1 MALISVIIPCYNCG
15 NFVSRAINSVLK
27 QSFGNWEL
35 LLVDNNSTDNT
46 LSILES
52 YVQKHPGKIKIYKE
66 DKQGAPAARNKGL
79 KKANGKWIQFLDADD
94 EILPAKLEGQYALAT
109 KKRASIVASP
119 YTLLEF
125 HSKATRIRTL
135 YSEDFWIALVKSQ
148 MGITSANLWNKEL
161 LIAAGGWDEELIA
174 SQEYDLM
181 FRMLQLSPIVG
192 FDNRNLTIIH
202 IEQGES
208 VSRGG
213 NDLKGQMIMESKIVL
228 RFKIKDYLFKNNLL
242 TNDRL
247 YFIDKFIYQTLIKNY
262 RYWPAFIVNKLKQ
275 TNLEVTLLEKVKGI
289 YFRRKMDLRSI
300 LVKKDP

>member
-15 NFVSRAINSVLK
+15 NFISRAINSVLK
-27 QSFGNWEL
+27 QSFSNWEL

-52 YVQKHPGKIKIYKE
+52 YVQKFPNKIKIYKE
-66 DKQGAPAARNKGL
+66 TKQGAPAARNKGL

-94 EILPAKLEGQYALAT
+94 EILPAKLEGQYALAI
-109 KKRASIVASP
+109 KKRASFVAGP

-125 HSKATRIRTL
+125 HSKASRIRTL
-135 YSEDFWIALVKSQ
+135 YMEDFWIALVKSQ
-148 MGITSANLWNKEL
+148 MGITSANLWNREL

-228 RFKIKDYLFKNNLL
+228 RFQIKDYLFKNNLL

-262 RYWPAFIVNKLKQ
+262 RYWPVFIVNKLKQ
-275 TNLEVTLLEKVKGI
+275 TNLEVTLLEKMKGI

-300 LVKKDP
+300 IVKKDN